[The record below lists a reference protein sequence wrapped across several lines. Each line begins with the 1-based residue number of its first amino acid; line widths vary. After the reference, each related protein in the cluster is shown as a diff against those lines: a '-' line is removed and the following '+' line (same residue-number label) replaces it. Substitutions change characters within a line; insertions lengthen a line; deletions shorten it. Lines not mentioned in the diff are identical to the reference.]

1 MGGGSRHNVPILDYF
16 AGKSMHKV
24 YSRGVPIM
32 PVFIGAPHPDAYLS
46 SRRSSRAS
54 QPVEKPTRS
63 RCEVHGDQSR
73 PSTPCNSEKYCEA
86 CYPRG
91 SDSESLRRK
100 KTHQRS
106 HAQKSTAPAGF
117 THPACGGWASS
128 SSTST
133 KVANRQAHYH
143 HCYPYPNNPG
153 VNSCSQ
159 DHIHDYDHP
168 AHPLGPCCGP
178 HQPVETPTQSRYDC
192 RTQPVPSPECD
203 MRTHC
208 CCGSDDC
215 RSDNASFYTVDD
227 SISECSVEA
236 LPGSQKTGNDSQD
249 TQGGYHCYHP
259 VYVAF
264 PCGAT
269 STE

>member
-1 MGGGSRHNVPILDYF
+1 
-16 AGKSMHKV
+16 
-24 YSRGVPIM
+24 M
-32 PVFIGAPHPDAYLS
+32 PVFIGASHPDAYLS

-54 QPVEKPTRS
+54 QSVEKPTRS
-63 RCEVHGDQSR
+63 RCEVHNDQSR
-73 PSTPCNSEKYCEA
+73 PSTPGGSEKYCEA
-86 CYPRG
+86 CFPRG

-100 KTHQRS
+100 MKRQRS
-106 HAQKSTAPAGF
+106 PGQKSTAAAGF

-128 SSTST
+128 STASI
-133 KVANRQAHYH
+133 KVANPQAHH
-143 HCYPYPNNPG
+143 HRYYPYPNNPG

-159 DHIHDYDHP
+159 DHVHDYHHP
-168 AHPLGPCCGP
+168 AHPLGPPCAHHPSIETPPQVRCNCRP
-178 HQPVETPTQSRYDC
+178 QPVSA
-192 RTQPVPSPECD
+192 PECD
-203 MRTHC
+203 MRNHC

-227 SISECSVEA
+227 STSECSVEA

-249 TQGGYHCYHP
+249 GQSGPYHCYHP

-269 STE
+269 GME